1 MKFLGKKHSLLL
13 AVTMGVSVLATPLS
27 TSYAADVPANYTQE
41 QLNNEMG
48 MAVAWF
54 QNSAEYRELCYQAY
68 NTALDRVKAAVA
80 NHKKGDK
87 PLAIVLDADET
98 VLDNSA
104 FEAGLIG
111 TGNAYS
117 NATWDEWCAAAKA
130 TAMPGAT

>member
-1 MKFLGKKHSLLL
+1 MKFFSKKKSLLI
-13 AVTMGVSVLATPLS
+13 AAAMGVSFIAAPLTPS
-27 TSYAADVPANYTQE
+27 FAAEKPAYTQE
-41 QLNNEMG
+41 QLNDQMV
-48 MAVAWF
+48 MAVAWM

-68 NTALDRVKAAVA
+68 NVALDRVKAAVA

-111 TGNAYS
+111 TDKEIGRAHV
-117 NATWDEWCAAAKA
+117 
-130 TAMPGAT
+130 